1 MPFQIPITV
10 DQANSLPIY
19 TKNIEEYTNIDLEK
33 VGGVQIT
40 RKWEEFHL
48 VRRCFLIDIYVSL
61 PIAFFRWLLVMNL
74 GICTPCH
81 PKKHVKT
88 LI

>member
-19 TKNIEEYTNIDLEK
+19 TKNIEECTNIDLEK

-48 VRRCFLIDIYVSL
+48 VRRCFLIDIYVFL
-61 PIAFFRWLLVMNL
+61 PIAFFLWLLMMNL
-74 GICTPCH
+74 KICTPC
-81 PKKHVKT
+81 KQF
-88 LI
+88 